1 VPREIGFGES
11 GFCMIAGRRRMFEF
25 FTKPKSDKNGFTLIE
40 LLVVI
45 AIIGTLSGMVLVAM
59 TGVREKARDARR
71 VSDIAQIRKALEM
84 LYANKETYITTSEIC
99 SDFSTGCL
107 DCGCGGENAHGYGN
121 WSLTYSNLSRALVPE
136 YMAKIPTDPINNST
150 YYYNFEP
157 NSGGQGK
164 CTGSSSK
171 SCEFVLCAV
180 RLEATGRAW
189 CNDSFGVG
197 VR

>member
-1 VPREIGFGES
+1 
-11 GFCMIAGRRRMFEF
+11 MAKF
-25 FTKPKSDKNGFTLIE
+25 FAKLKSKKAGFTLIE

-59 TGVREKARDARR
+59 TGFREKARDARR
-71 VSDIAQIRKALEM
+71 MSDIAQIRKALEM
-84 LYANKETYITTSEIC
+84 LYASKETYITTPEIC

-107 DCGCGGENAHGYGN
+107 GCGCGGENAHSYGN
-121 WSLTYSNLSRALVPE
+121 WSPTYSDLSRALVPE

-150 YYYNFEP
+150 YYNFEP

-164 CTGSSSK
+164 CAGSSSK